1 MSSLKRAKMNMKR
14 GRTLIV
20 GHGRLFVLK
29 KLKVQV
35 SEAMVRQCRAALK

>member
-1 MSSLKRAKMNMKR
+1 MAAGIASGAQVFQIRWADQSK
-14 GRTLIV
+14 
-20 GHGRLFVLK
+20 LFVLK